1 MSETTDKYMNE
12 LKEWLLETAD
22 QNLEE
27 MSGFFTARIE
37 GYEEHMSIWK
47 KSYERF
53 AKLLPQGCEKILDLG
68 CGTGLELDE
77 IYKIYPDISV
87 TGVDLCQSMLDKL
100 AKKYINPPKMIC
112 MDYFKYDMG
121 IEKWDAIISFE
132 SLHHFLPEK
141 KKMLYQ
147 TIYHALKQGTVFLLG
162 DYVAC
167 CIEEEELLHK
177 VYFEKR
183 MKFQIPDEQ
192 FVHFDIPL
200 TLKHEIELLYSVGFS
215 DIQVCDHMEEAMIII
230 AKKK

>member
-12 LKEWLLETAD
+12 LREWLLQTAD

-27 MSGFFTARIE
+27 MSEFFTARIE

-53 AKLLPQGCEKILDLG
+53 AELFPKGCEKVLDIG

-77 IYKIYPDISV
+77 IYKRYPDISV

-100 AKKYINPPKMIC
+100 KEKYINPPEVIC
-112 MDYFKYDMG
+112 MDYFQYDME
-121 IEKWDAIISFE
+121 IEKWDAVISFE

-147 TIYHALKQGTVFLLG
+147 NIYYALKHGAVFLLG

-167 CIEEEELLHK
+167 CTEEEELLRK
-177 VYFEKR
+177 EYFEKR
-183 MKFQIPDEQ
+183 KKFQIPDEQ

-200 TLKHEIELLYSVGFS
+200 TLEHEKELLYSAGFS
-215 DIQVCDHMEEAMIII
+215 DIEIYDDMEEAMILV

>member
-12 LKEWLLETAD
+12 LREWLLQTAD

-27 MSGFFTARIE
+27 MSEFFTARIE

-53 AKLLPQGCEKILDLG
+53 AELFPKGCEKVLDIG

-77 IYKIYPDISV
+77 IYKRYPDISV

-100 AKKYINPPKMIC
+100 KEKYINPPEVIC
-112 MDYFKYDMG
+112 MDYFQYDME
-121 IEKWDAIISFE
+121 IEKWDAVISFE
-132 SLHHFLPEK
+132 ILHHFLPEK

-147 TIYHALKQGTVFLLG
+147 NIYYALKHGAVFLLG

-167 CIEEEELLHK
+167 CTEEEELLRK
-177 VYFEKR
+177 EYFEKR
-183 MKFQIPDEQ
+183 KKFQIQDEQ

-200 TLKHEIELLYSVGFS
+200 TLEHEKELLYSAGFS
-215 DIQVCDHMEEAMIII
+215 DIEIYDDMEEAMILM

>member
-1 MSETTDKYMNE
+1 MSKTIDNYMNE
-12 LKEWLLETAD
+12 LREWLLQTAD

-27 MSGFFTARIE
+27 MSEFFTTRIE

-53 AKLLPQGCEKILDLG
+53 AELFPKGCKKVLDIG

-77 IYKIYPDISV
+77 IYKRYPDISV
-87 TGVDLCQSMLDKL
+87 TGVDLCQRMLDKL
-100 AKKYINPPKMIC
+100 AEKYINPPDVIC
-112 MDYFKYDMG
+112 IDYFKYNMG
-121 IEKWDAIISFE
+121 TEKWDTIISFE

-141 KKMLYQ
+141 KKMLYKN
-147 TIYHALKQGTVFLLG
+147 IYYALKHGAAFLLG

-167 CIEEEELLHK
+167 CTEEEELLRK
-177 VYFEKR
+177 TYFEKR
-183 MKFQIPDEQ
+183 VKFQIPEEQ

-200 TLKHEIELLYSVGFS
+200 TLEHEKELLYSAGFS
-215 DIQVCDHMEEAMIII
+215 DIEVYDDTEEAMIII